1 MAPVQLVGRDRE
13 AELGEATQQRAER
26 ELALHAGERRT
37 EAVVDPVPEREVA
50 ALGPI
55 EVERRP
61 ASAYCPL
68 SRLAAARQMM
78 TWAPAG
84 IVTPPMSTGS
94 TA

>member
-1 MAPVQLVGRDRE
+1 MAPVQFVGGNGE
-13 AELGEATQQRAER
+13 AERGEATQQRPEG

-37 EAVVDPVPEREVA
+37 ETVMDAVSEREVA
-50 ALGPI
+50 ALGSI
-55 EVERRP
+55 DVELRP
-61 ASAYCPL
+61 GRAYCPL

-84 IVTPPMSTGS
+84 IVTPPMSTGA